1 MVSLCVLLF
10 ALLFLPFLS
19 ILLQWSITLVC
30 MYTYIYIS
38 MRGGYITYS
47 NQKVHILILPCSMKP
62 GLGTFHRRL
71 CIQRQCS
78 LFLIEG
84 ERNIILLT
92 NYMYLFVHILTLVM
106 LHVAYSISY
115 TSSYFIVL
123 KTISLHFLQF
133 FIISPIGIINMKA
146 YISLPGALYHQP
158 SIPIQQRTFLEPG
171 FSSIQHSKMHCAL
184 AQR

>member
-38 MRGGYITYS
+38 MRGGYITHS

-92 NYMYLFVHILTLVM
+92 NYMYLFVHILTLVR
-106 LHVAYSISY
+106 LQVACWVS
-115 TSSYFIVL
+115 
-123 KTISLHFLQF
+123 
-133 FIISPIGIINMKA
+133 
-146 YISLPGALYHQP
+146 
-158 SIPIQQRTFLEPG
+158 
-171 FSSIQHSKMHCAL
+171 CAL
-184 AQR
+184 LVFRVIIFFTII